1 MIDRILKYVAKTAKN
16 LATQNILTVISNNK
30 AKVLWGIL
38 FIMATFTFIDTLQR
52 GSCVD
57 CYTLESLQQN
67 NILNP
72 EDFRDNLM
80 DKEIGNTNVSEWRK
94 TKQYVPFT
102 NVGEFIKV
110 WLINFLPSAILVVG
124 LYFFVYFIFVFIHN
138 KIKNRI
144 KKIKL

>member
-1 MIDRILKYVAKTAKN
+1 VVNKILTYISKTAQS
-16 LATQNILTVISNNK
+16 LASQNILTVISNNK
-30 AKVLWGIL
+30 AKVLWGIIG
-38 FIMATFTFIDTLQR
+38 IMAIVTFIDTLQR

-57 CYTLESLQQN
+57 CYTLESLQQT

-72 EDFRDNLM
+72 EDFGDNLM

-110 WLINFLPSAILVVG
+110 WLINFLPTAILVIG
-124 LYFFVYFIFVFIHN
+124 LYFFVYFIFVFIKN

>member
-1 MIDRILKYVAKTAKN
+1 MVNKILTYISKTAQS
-16 LATQNILTVISNNK
+16 LASQNILTVISNNK
-30 AKVLWGIL
+30 AKVLWGIIG
-38 FIMATFTFIDTLQR
+38 IMAIVTFIDTLQR

-57 CYTLESLQQN
+57 CYTLESLQQT

-72 EDFRDNLM
+72 EDFGDNLM

-110 WLINFLPSAILVVG
+110 WLINFLPTAILVIG
-124 LYFFVYFIFVFIHN
+124 LYFFVYFIFVFIKN